1 MPRKKKQPPLAL
13 FDEIARFQAT
23 GLQPTQR
30 KKPEESG
37 AELPASMEA
46 FIQFLV
52 QNPTKKVEEMYCFIM
67 YDIENNK
74 VRRLVAKYLERKGCI
89 RVQKSIFFAKLHR
102 NMYREVGETLREIQ
116 EAYEGAD
123 SILLVPVG
131 EDALGH
137 FVIIGRKL
145 EFKMM
150 AHVPHTLF
158 F

>member
-13 FDEIARFQAT
+13 FDEVAHWEAT
-23 GLQPTQR
+23 GLRETQR
-30 KKPEESG
+30 FAVQGEQEV
-37 AELPASMEA
+37 PASLEA
-46 FIQFLV
+46 FIHYLTHH
-52 QNPTKKVEEMYCFIM
+52 PTKKATEMYCFIM